1 MGLLVRMSYL
11 GGRSVEQGGR
21 AYSKNDCRY
30 KHANMSPKMECIFQ
44 RTITGLL
51 LTILWER

>member
-1 MGLLVRMSYL
+1 M
-11 GGRSVEQGGR
+11 EQGGQ